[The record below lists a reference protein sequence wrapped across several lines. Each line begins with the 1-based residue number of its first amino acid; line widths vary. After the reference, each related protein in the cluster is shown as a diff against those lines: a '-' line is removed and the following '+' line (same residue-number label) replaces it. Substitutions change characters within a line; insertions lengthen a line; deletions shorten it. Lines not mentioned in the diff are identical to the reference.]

1 MALVVG
7 DVRHLRLILGLDI
20 VDIGLVRWRW
30 VVFFCGFLFEDSGVN
45 ESIEFR
51 ILLRGAS

>member
-30 VVFFCGFLFEDSGVN
+30 VVFFFFLVVFCLKIAG
-45 ESIEFR
+45 
-51 ILLRGAS
+51 